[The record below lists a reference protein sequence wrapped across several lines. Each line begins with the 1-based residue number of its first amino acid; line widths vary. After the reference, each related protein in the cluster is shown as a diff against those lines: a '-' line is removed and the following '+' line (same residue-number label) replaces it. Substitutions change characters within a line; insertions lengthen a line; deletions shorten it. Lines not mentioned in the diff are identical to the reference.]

1 MPSCIVGLLSG
12 IIVLINILG
21 AAPAL
26 CGLSVMFLCLCVTLI
41 SGYSATLFSAKDL
54 KAGDARLS
62 VMREIIDSITPV
74 KFMCWEEQY
83 LNMITPKRSE
93 EMDHQM
99 KFRVLMLVNIGIG
112 KASPVLGAC
121 TASHTWGYATNTK
134 CLRLLSSRL
143 LLHSTHSR
151 TVYYFAFSDH
161 PVLCASSQPYAHTD
175 FSP

>member
-1 MPSCIVGLLSG
+1 MIQQKGARTSDVKPSKSVLAKIKLETEKQQKNAGWGAGNDVGSNEANLIGNDVLQTFENLRWTSQMPSCIVGLLSG

-83 LNMITPKRSE
+83 LNMITRKRSE
-93 EMDHQM
+93 
-99 KFRVLMLVNIGIG
+99 
-112 KASPVLGAC
+112 
-121 TASHTWGYATNTK
+121 
-134 CLRLLSSRL
+134 
-143 LLHSTHSR
+143 
-151 TVYYFAFSDH
+151 
-161 PVLCASSQPYAHTD
+161 
-175 FSP
+175 